1 MQKLW
6 NFFTEVQKDSTK
18 LNKDNTS
25 NEQDEDISLDTM
37 DIENMPVILS
47 EYLIEDY
54 LFQVKTNIIHC

>member
-1 MQKLW
+1 M
-6 NFFTEVQKDSTK
+6 QKDSTK